1 VSGRLRW
8 DVEGQDWPL
17 REASRFVEAGGLTWH
32 VQMLGSGPVVLL
44 LHGTG
49 ASTHSWRDVAPLL
62 ADAATVVS
70 VDLPGHGFTQGR
82 PRGGL
87 GLPGMAGAV
96 AALLATL
103 GVVPALIAGHS
114 AGAAIA
120 ARLTLDG
127 GAHAPIAAIAPALLP
142 FPGLSGPIFSG
153 MAGLVLAN
161 PLAAHLI
168 SGLAR
173 DEGRVARFMGRS
185 TGSRLDAR
193 GVALYRRLFA
203 SPEHCRGTIAMMA
216 AWDLYALQRALPRL
230 AVPVHVLH
238 GDRDSAIPVSA
249 ARRAAGSVGD
259 GRFELVPGLGHL
271 LHEERP
277 ELAAAAMRA
286 ILDGS

>member
-1 VSGRLRW
+1 MSSRLRW

-17 REASRFVEAGGLTWH
+17 RESSRFVEGGGLRWH
-32 VQMLGSGPVVLL
+32 VQMLGSGPPVLL

-49 ASTHSWRDVAPLL
+49 ASTHSWREVAPLL
-62 ADAATVVS
+62 AAEATVVS
-70 VDLPGHGFTQGR
+70 VDLPGHGFTEGR

-96 AALLATL
+96 AALLAAL
-103 GVVPALIAGHS
+103 GVEPVLVAGHS

-127 GAHAPIAAIAPALLP
+127 GAAAPILAIAPALLP

-161 PLAAHLI
+161 PLAAHFI

-173 DEGRVARFMGRS
+173 DEERVARFMAKS

-216 AWDLYALQRALPRL
+216 AWDLYGLQRALPGL

-238 GDRDSAIPVSA
+238 GDRDSAIPA
-249 ARRAAGSVGD
+249 AAAKRAAGTVRH
-259 GRFELVPGLGHL
+259 GRFELIPGLGHL

-277 ELAAAAMRA
+277 ELAVAAMRA
-286 ILDGS
+286 ILAGA

>member
-1 VSGRLRW
+1 MSSRLRW

-17 REASRFVEAGGLTWH
+17 REASRFVTAGGLTWH
-32 VQMLGSGPVVLL
+32 VQTLGAGPPVLL

-62 ADAATVVS
+62 AKEATVVS
-70 VDLPGHGFTQGR
+70 LDLPGHGFTQGR

-87 GLPGMAGAV
+87 GLAGMAEAV
-96 AALLATL
+96 AALLAEL
-103 GVVPALIAGHS
+103 GIAPKLVAGHS

-127 GAHAPIAAIAPALLP
+127 AASAPILAIAPALLP

-161 PLAAHLI
+161 PLAASFI
-168 SGLAR
+168 ASLAR
-173 DEGRVARFMGRS
+173 DEDRVARFMGKS

-216 AWDLYALQRALPRL
+216 AWDLYALQRALPGL

-249 ARRAAGSVGD
+249 AKRAAGSVRD

-277 ELAAAAMRA
+277 ELAVAAMSA
-286 ILDGS
+286 ILAGS